1 MVPRLPDG
9 RVVLVSATGRE
20 VGGEEL
26 ELARPT
32 PIQALGHHVRGL
44 VRESWTGLLVHVG
57 LGRSAEGYGFG
68 FG

>member
-1 MVPRLPDG
+1 MPRLPDG
-9 RVVLVSATGRE
+9 QVVVASATGRE

-32 PIQALGHHVRGL
+32 PFPALGHP
-44 VRESWTGLLVHVG
+44 VHGHGHGAWAGRLARVG
-57 LGRSAEGYGFG
+57 LDRSDEGYGFG